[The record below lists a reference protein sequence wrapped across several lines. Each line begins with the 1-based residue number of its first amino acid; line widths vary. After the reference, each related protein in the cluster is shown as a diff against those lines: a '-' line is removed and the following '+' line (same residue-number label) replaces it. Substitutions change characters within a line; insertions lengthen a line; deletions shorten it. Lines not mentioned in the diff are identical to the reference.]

1 VFVIGY
7 TFHMKTCAILFCF
20 ALSGASLAVEEQP
33 IQNPSA
39 LHQSQVGR
47 PIPVVELPADVPTPE
62 GKLTLWA
69 DYHSATPTAVPLY
82 LVNRTNEDIS
92 LDSQDHD
99 LYIKLEYR
107 DGKTGAWKRAQAHLS
122 SWCGNSY
129 YSVSLPARQY
139 FAFHGYLAAE
149 GEKMTVRYAKA
160 DGTLVSNEGSGLISK
175 ADLDAVAVDSMTA
188 REVPWE
194 LTRLLEYDDKP
205 GMAASV
211 TLPQRISA
219 VRSLRWYPQNE
230 PVRKAVL
237 KLQARLIPTPKNPE
251 RDELMEAIED
261 YLARFDEPK
270 PDAVELNEICIARIR
285 GDADASK
292 SMPEEV
298 AWKLLKVP
306 GRDGALDKRFSDPEI
321 WRPLIAP
328 AVARLKLRI
337 HEIGFGAD
345 HAILSTGWIVDAVV
359 KNAEIESWVA
369 EGSPRLREI
378 GAVALVRRSS
388 AAKLVELAWK
398 LPPEEQLNVL
408 KALAAASGRVGARQ
422 PDYGSGEDQFWTHC
436 ASTMPL
442 ETAGAL
448 FSYDYVD
455 GHNPYNRLIHDP
467 LREFFKK
474 EAANGRQEKMLIPQ
488 DDQRLRTALMMLAS
502 WKLEED
508 DALMRELLEH
518 GGHTL
523 QTSWQGDLFDEVVT
537 KRYTLRFTAKQAL
550 LKRGVPVPGDVVIET
565 EISRTPRKKDR

>member
-1 VFVIGY
+1 MFVISY
-7 TFHMKTCAILFCF
+7 TSYMNTCVILSCF
-20 ALSGASLAVEEQP
+20 VLSGASLALEEQP
-33 IQNPSA
+33 IKNPSA
-39 LHQSQVGR
+39 LHQAQVGR
-47 PIPVVELPADVPTPE
+47 PVPVVELPAGIPAPE

-69 DYHSATPTAVPLY
+69 DYDSATPTAVPLY

-99 LYIKLEYR
+99 LYIKLEYQ

-129 YSVSLPARQY
+129 YAVSLPARQY
-139 FAFHGYLAAE
+139 FAFHGYRAAE
-149 GEKMTVRYAKA
+149 GEKMKVRYAKA
-160 DGTLVSNEGSGLISK
+160 DGTLVSNEGTGLISK

-194 LTRLLEYDDKP
+194 LTRLLVYDDKP

-219 VRSLRWYPQNE
+219 VRSLRWYPRNA
-230 PVRKAVL
+230 PVRNAVL
-237 KLQARLIPTPKNPE
+237 KLQAALIPMPKNPE

-261 YLARFDEPK
+261 YLARFNEPK

-285 GDADASK
+285 GDADAVK
-292 SMPEEV
+292 SMPEEI
-298 AWKLLKVP
+298 AWELLKVP
-306 GRDGALDKRFSDPEI
+306 GREGSLNKRFSDPEI

-378 GAVALVRRSS
+378 GAAALVRRSS
-388 AAKLVELAWK
+388 TARLVELAWK
-398 LPPEEQLNVL
+398 LPPEEQLSVL
-408 KALAAASGRVGARQ
+408 KALTRPSGRVGTRQ
-422 PDYGSGEDQFWTHC
+422 PDFENGENVFWTHC
-436 ASTMPL
+436 ATTMPL

-448 FSYDYVD
+448 FSYEYVD

-474 EAANGRQEKMLIPQ
+474 EAANGRQEKMLMPQ
-488 DDQRLRTALMMLAS
+488 DDQRLRTALLMLAS

-518 GGHTL
+518 GSHTL
-523 QTSWQGDLFDEVVT
+523 QTSWQGDDFDEVVT

-550 LKRGVPVPGDVVIET
+550 MKRGVPLPSDVVVEK
-565 EISRTPRKKDR
+565 EMSRTPKKKDP